1 MTPGGGA
8 AKILTSFHSELSI
21 FVTSREQVRNVP
33 EESAVPLLYVYG
45 FAKVQHVPNLFF
57 TIAPKLCE
65 FQS

>member
-8 AKILTSFHSELSI
+8 AKNLTSFHSELSI

-45 FAKVQHVPNLFF
+45 QTHGIQKVESQVFR
-57 TIAPKLCE
+57 I
-65 FQS
+65 